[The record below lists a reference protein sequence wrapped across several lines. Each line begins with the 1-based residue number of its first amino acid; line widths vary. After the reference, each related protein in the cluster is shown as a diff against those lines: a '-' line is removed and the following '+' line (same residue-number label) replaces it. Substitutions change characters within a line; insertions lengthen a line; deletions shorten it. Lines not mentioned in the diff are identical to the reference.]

1 MSDEKHIDDGG
12 PAFPVPMIPC
22 DREGGY
28 TEVRYQGMTLRQWY
42 AGQAL
47 NGILS
52 QSPGSLFGH
61 RNIWKACLNNT
72 DTEDEWFS
80 ETARVACKI
89 ADALIAEL
97 KKGTQ

>member
-1 MSDEKHIDDGG
+1 MSDATPIHDGG
-12 PAFPVPMIPC
+12 PAFPVPSVC
-22 DREGGY
+22 NANGDVQYG
-28 TEVRYQGMTLRQWY
+28 TDGMNLRQWY

-61 RNIWKACLNNT
+61 RNIWKAYLNNT

-89 ADALIAEL
+89 ADALISEL

>member
-1 MSDEKHIDDGG
+1 MSDATPIDNGG
-12 PAFPVPMIPC
+12 PAFPVPSVC
-22 DREGGY
+22 NANGDVQYG
-28 TEVRYQGMTLRQWY
+28 TDGMSLRQWY

-61 RNIWKACLNNT
+61 RNIWRACLNNK

-80 ETARVACKI
+80 ELADVSCKI

-97 KKGTQ
+97 KKGTR

>member
-1 MSDEKHIDDGG
+1 MIDATPIDDGG
-12 PAFPVPMIPC
+12 PAFPNRGDNTPTNKIF
-22 DREGGY
+22 D
-28 TEVRYQGMTLRQWY
+28 GMSLRQWY

-61 RNIWKACLNNT
+61 RNIWKACLNDT

-97 KKGTQ
+97 KKGTR

>member
-1 MSDEKHIDDGG
+1 MSDATPIDDGG
-12 PAFPVPMIPC
+12 PAFPVPSVC
-22 DREGGY
+22 NANGDVQSG
-28 TEVRYQGMTLRQWY
+28 TDGMTLRQWY

-89 ADALIAEL
+89 ADALISEL